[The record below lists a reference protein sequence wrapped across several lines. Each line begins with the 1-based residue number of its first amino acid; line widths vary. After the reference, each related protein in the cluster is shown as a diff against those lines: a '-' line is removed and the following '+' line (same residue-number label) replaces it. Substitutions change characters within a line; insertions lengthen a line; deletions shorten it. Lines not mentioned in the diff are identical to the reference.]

1 MTEMFLRRELGS
13 QTHGGITLI
22 EALRW
27 PTPLG
32 STLRLWLGRGTEAG
46 TLSEAAGGEAEVRGV
61 AEAAGR
67 AVVTAAAGAGQGP
80 VVLASLE
87 GPLEVATRAPEPELF
102 EGRDTL
108 CAQRHREPP
117 EAVADWLRYHV
128 AHHGAEAALIL
139 DRGAPGPEREAFA
152 AALEP
157 LARGIEGLHRLVLVS
172 APLPLGRPDTPA
184 FGDPATAPRR
194 WNAEAAP
201 DPWLAPL
208 DEPMLH
214 DALRWRFLSRASG
227 VLALDCCEL
236 LDPREDPNVF
246 EVARQSPEGLVTLPG
261 EAGFAWRIR
270 KDSAP
275 ALADHVCRAVPPIP
289 VERRWVVTPGRCRP
303 QHLWLQSGVDGLRP
317 VRAQG
322 LSHLRCMTLVFDRS
336 EGRELVV
343 RERLDA
349 DPALVDRATGPLAG
363 NPILPPRRR
372 AGEPLPTR
380 LPPPP
385 SERTVVV
392 TCMKNEG
399 PFILEW
405 LAHHRSIGV
414 DDFVVYSN
422 DCDDGTDEML
432 DLLAARGLLVHREN
446 PVKDVGGKPQRAAL
460 TAAAEEDLV
469 RGAGWILPIDVDEF
483 VNIHCGDGTLKDLYA
498 ATEGANAISLTWRLF
513 GNDGIDR
520 FEDRPVTEQFT
531 RCAPKVIRRPHQAWG
546 MKTLY
551 RNQGLFGR
559 LGVHRP
565 RDLNP
570 EAMDEL
576 RWVNGSG
583 KPMPEVY
590 LHAGWRSRMDSYG
603 YDLVTLN
610 HYSVRSAESY
620 MVKRRRGR
628 VNHVA
633 HDQREGYWFRM
644 NNNAEPD
651 LSIGR
656 HAARLRA
663 AIAELMADPEIAAAH
678 ARSVARHREVI
689 AELAGDED
697 YAALYASITSE
708 RMKRMSQRHRFFGL
722 NVFLNGPAVVPDEA
736 LAPDLPPDYFFD
748 CPPPK
753 GRQLQ

>member
-1 MTEMFLRRELGS
+1 MTDLFHRRELGS
-13 QTHGGITLI
+13 QVHGELTLL

-32 STLRLWLGRGTEAG
+32 SSLRLWLGRGAAAEK
-46 TLSEAAGGEAEVRGV
+46 LQQAAGGEAEVRGV
-61 AEAAGR
+61 VTEAGR
-67 AVVTAAAGAGQGP
+67 AVVTAAAGAGEGP
-80 VVLASLE
+80 VVLATLD
-87 GPLEVATRAPEPELF
+87 GPVEVTTRAPEPELF
-102 EGRDTL
+102 EGLDTL
-108 CAQRHREPP
+108 CAQRHHEPP

-128 AHHGAEAALIL
+128 GHHGAEAALIL
-139 DRGAPGPEREAFA
+139 DRGAPGAEREAFA
-152 AALEP
+152 AALEQ
-157 LARGIEGLHRLVLVS
+157 LAGQVPGLRRLVLV
-172 APLPLGRPDTPA
+172 AGPLPLGRPDTPA
-184 FGDPATAPRR
+184 LGDPATAPRR

-201 DPWLAPL
+201 DPWRAPL
-208 DEPMLH
+208 DEPMLP
-214 DALRWRFLSRASG
+214 DVLRWRFLSRAAG
-227 VLALDCCEL
+227 VLALDVCEL
-236 LDPREDPNVF
+236 LDPREGPDVF
-246 EVARQSPEGLVTLPG
+246 TVARQSPEGLVTVPG
-261 EAGFAWRIR
+261 EAGFAWRVR
-270 KDSAP
+270 KDSRP
-275 ALADHVCRAVPPIP
+275 THADHVCRAMPPVP
-289 VERRWVVTPGRCRP
+289 VERGWVAAPRRCAP
-303 QHLWLQSGVDGLRP
+303 QHLWLQSGVAGLRP

-322 LSHLRCMTLVFDRS
+322 LTHLRCMSLLFDRS

-343 RERLDA
+343 RERLGGDA
-349 DPALVDRATGPLAG
+349 ALIDRARGPLG
-363 NPILPPRRR
+363 GDPVLPPKRTP
-372 AGEPLPTR
+372 GEPLPSR

-446 PVKDVGGKPQRAAL
+446 PVKEVGGKPQRAAL
-460 TAAAEEDLV
+460 TAAAEEAAV

-483 VNIHCGDGTLKDLYA
+483 VNVHVGEGRLPDLYA
-498 ATEGANAISLTWRLF
+498 AVAGANAISLTWRLF
-513 GNDGIDR
+513 GNNDIDR

-531 RCAPKVIRRPHQAWG
+531 RCAPEVIRRPHQAWG
-546 MKTLY
+546 MKTLF
-551 RNQGLFGR
+551 RNQKLFGR
-559 LGVHRP
+559 MGVHRP

-570 EAMDEL
+570 ETMDDL

-583 KPMPEVY
+583 KPMPEMY
-590 LHAGWRSRMDSYG
+590 LHAGWRSRLDSYG
-603 YDLVTLN
+603 YQLVTLN

-644 NNNAEPD
+644 NNNAEEER
-651 LSIGR
+651 SITR
-656 HAARLRA
+656 HAGRLRA

-678 ARSVARHREVI
+678 ARSVARHRAVI
-689 AELAGDED
+689 AELARDED

-708 RMKRMSQRHRFFGL
+708 RMKRMSRRHRHFGL

-736 LAPDLPPDYFFD
+736 LAPELPPEYFFD